1 MTTREQKNRAKIIA
15 KIYRKPKIDNEKLTD
30 EELIEKSKAITPLII
45 VESMFNYQ
53 KFFYKFEDEAQRMML
68 PEDTDY
74 LIREF
79 VEKWY
84 RRCEWKFV
92 MWTAGMRYNGIKSL
106 KELDLQETVY
116 AVMQSSLATVK
127 TNLVSIKSDYLTR
140 KNTVKSNVV
149 LDNNFM

>member
-79 VEKWY
+79 VEK
-84 RRCEWKFV
+84 
-92 MWTAGMRYNGIKSL
+92 
-106 KELDLQETVY
+106 
-116 AVMQSSLATVK
+116 
-127 TNLVSIKSDYLTR
+127 
-140 KNTVKSNVV
+140 
-149 LDNNFM
+149 